1 MNIYYRVLRLVAP
14 YWKHV
19 AIGLLASLFYVFFNS
34 ASVWMTA
41 SFINIVFPVKE
52 KSVVGQKIHTD
63 QGTLNERIKDYT
75 NRLILDKNPLD
86 SLRNLCIFIF
96 VTFFLKNIFFYV
108 KGISF
113 SYAQLKFITDLR
125 NKVYFHIQDL
135 PLSFFKRKRAGEIAS
150 IIINDVEVL
159 RKSFSASLNKLIVE
173 PVNVLAF
180 MALLM
185 IISWKLT
192 LISLLILPL
201 SGYVITKVGQSNRRK
216 SFRTSRQIAGIMS
229 ILTETV
235 NGIRIVKAFAM
246 EEFEKRRFTRET
258 YRYFQLLFRRV
269 RLRMVS
275 TPISETIGV
284 TIGVV
289 LLWFG
294 GRQVLLGNGLSP
306 EDFIRFILL
315 LFAILNPIKS
325 LNNVNI
331 EIQQGMASAGRVFS
345 LLDEKSDIVERPS
358 AFIVTDF
365 KESIVYDHVYFKYQE
380 SEDYVLKDISFEVE
394 KGEVVAIVGFS
405 GAGKSTLVDLLP
417 RFYDVTK
424 GRILVDGRDIRDINI
439 KSLRSLM
446 GIVTQETILF
456 NDTVYNN
463 IAYGH
468 ENIDFQ
474 KVVEAARAANALD
487 FIEKLPDGWN
497 TVIGDRGAK
506 LSGGEAQRIAIA
518 RALLKNPP
526 ILILDEATSS
536 LDAESEKKVQEAI
549 EILMQDRTV
558 FVIAHRLA
566 TVTNADK
573 IIVLDQ
579 GRIVE
584 VGSHRELLQLQG
596 LYHHFYSMQNLG
608 ELVSSQKKT

>member
-1 MNIYYRVLRLVAP
+1 MNIYYRVFRLVVP

-41 SFINIVFPVKE
+41 SFINIVFPTKE
-52 KSVVGQKIHTD
+52 KNVTEQVAHAGRE
-63 QGTLNERIKDYT
+63 TLNEKIKAYT
-75 NRLILDKNPLD
+75 NQLILDEKPLN
-86 SLRNLCIFIF
+86 SLRNLCVFIF
-96 VTFFLKNIFFYV
+96 ATFFFKNIFFYI

-113 SYAQLKFITDLR
+113 SYAQLKFITELR
-125 NKVYFHIQDL
+125 NRVYSHIQDL
-135 PLSFFKRKRAGEIAS
+135 SLSFFKRKRAGEITS

-159 RKSFSASLNKLIVE
+159 RRSFSASLNKLIVE
-173 PVNVLAF
+173 PVNIVAF
-180 MALLM
+180 VTLLM

-201 SGYVITKVGQSNRRK
+201 SGYVITKIGQSIRRK
-216 SFRTSRQIAGIMS
+216 SFRTSKQIAGIMS
-229 ILTETV
+229 ILSETV

-258 YRYFQLLFRRV
+258 YRYFRLLFRRV
-269 RLRMVS
+269 RLRMIS

-284 TIGVV
+284 TIGVI

-294 GRQVLLGNGLSP
+294 GRQVLSGSGLSP

-315 LFAILNPIKS
+315 LFAILNPIKN

-331 EIQQGMASAGRVFS
+331 EIQQGMASAGRIFS
-345 LLDEKSDIVERPS
+345 LLDEKSDVVEKPN
-358 AFIVTDF
+358 AFVVTDF
-365 KESIVYDHVYFKYQE
+365 RESIVYDHVYFKYQE
-380 SEDYVLKDISFEVE
+380 SEDYVLKDISFEVK
-394 KGEVVAIVGFS
+394 KGEIVAIVGFS

-417 RFYDVTK
+417 RFYDVTE
-424 GRILVDGRDIRDINI
+424 GRILIDGRDIRDINI

-456 NDTVYNN
+456 NDTIYNN

-468 ENIDFQ
+468 ERIDFQ
-474 KVVEAARAANALD
+474 EVVRAAKAANALD
-487 FIEKLPDGWN
+487 FIERLPDGWN
-497 TVIGDRGAK
+497 TVIGDRGTK

-549 EILMQDRTV
+549 EVLMQDRTV
-558 FVIAHRLA
+558 LVIAHRLA

-573 IIVLDQ
+573 IIVIDQ

-584 VGSHRELLQLQG
+584 AGSHEELLQLRG
-596 LYHHFYSMQNLG
+596 LYHHFYSMQSLG
-608 ELVSSQKKT
+608 ELVSSQERT